1 VLPFLAARVR
11 VDKSS
16 TPTHEHLDDV
26 VSATRKAFEHKS
38 FAAASDLLPIWH
50 GYRTALYPH
59 LIEEECVYVPLL
71 RAYFPPKEVFATF
84 AEVLKSHYSKL
95 ALGSLLHH
103 LPGGREGVMT
113 FLARSGYEWYHW
125 YLEVKGV
132 RAKYRV
138 AMESKIESLLR
149 GEPTASARKSDL
161 KAARS
166 LRPLALN
173 AEYLISNGRH
183 GAGPRD
189 MHKRYSAG
197 RVASRI
203 HSEVSAGKL
212 SLKAALEE
220 AGKKGDEQQPKVKLS
235 IGV

>member
-1 VLPFLAARVR
+1 
-11 VDKSS
+11 
-16 TPTHEHLDDV
+16 
-26 VSATRKAFEHKS
+26 
-38 FAAASDLLPIWH
+38 
-50 GYRTALYPH
+50 
-59 LIEEECVYVPLL
+59 
-71 RAYFPPKEVFATF
+71 
-84 AEVLKSHYSKL
+84 
-95 ALGSLLHH
+95 
-103 LPGGREGVMT
+103 M
-113 FLARSGYEWYHW
+113 
-125 YLEVKGV
+125 KGV

-149 GEPTASARKSDL
+149 GEPVASARKSDL

-220 AGKKGDEQQPKVKLS
+220 AGKKGDEQQPRVKLS